1 MSTVGP
7 IALVLVAA
15 GLLVLTLRRPNRTSR
30 RGNRTASDRPAPGG
44 PVLGWPAGVGGDSSR
59 RRNGFRA
66 NGASLAR
73 VIFAARRRREMAAD
87 VPEVLDVLRAAISA
101 GVAPRRA
108 LQAATETAPPTLT
121 AILGEAVTACERGSG
136 VGEALSEAGRTHHLT
151 ELMVAGEALDLSELT
166 GAPPGRVLAGV
177 AVAAADR
184 LRGEQARMAATAQA
198 RLSARVVAGM
208 APAFLT
214 VLVLTAPSDAAFLVR
229 GRAGWSTLAGAA
241 AMEGIGVLWVR
252 RIVRGAS

>member
-15 GLLVLTLRRPNRTSR
+15 GLLVLALRRPNRTSV
-30 RGNRTASDRPAPGG
+30 GGDRTPSDRPAPGG
-44 PVLGWPAGVGGDSSR
+44 PVPGWPAGVGGDSSR

-66 NGASLAR
+66 NGASFAR
-73 VIFAARRRREMAAD
+73 VIFASRRRATAAD

-108 LQAATETAPPTLT
+108 LQAAAETAPPSLT

-214 VLVLTAPSDAAFLVR
+214 VLVLTAPSDAAFLIR
-229 GRAGWSTLAGAA
+229 GRAGWLTLAGAS
-241 AMEGIGVLWVR
+241 AMEGIGVLWAR